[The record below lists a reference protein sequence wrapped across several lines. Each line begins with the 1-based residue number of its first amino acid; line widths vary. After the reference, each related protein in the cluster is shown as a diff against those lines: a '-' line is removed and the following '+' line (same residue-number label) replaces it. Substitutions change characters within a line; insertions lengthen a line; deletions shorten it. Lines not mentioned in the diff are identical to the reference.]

1 MNTTEDISTRLVQR
15 AQAGDRAAWNEL
27 AERLHPLLLLRAN
40 SLAAAG
46 LLAMDP
52 LDAVQ
57 EVLVLLFERQH
68 DIRPEPGKTA
78 GRWIAFGA
86 TALELR
92 ARSAA
97 RRRGTRREVQLVN
110 ESNSAP
116 GLALADPGVPP
127 EASLAARER
136 AALLKQA
143 FDNLPERD
151 RAVVG
156 RRVFEDEGC
165 ASIARSLGL
174 TPGNVAKIS
183 NRALVRLREACPG
196 TLLDDFVN

>member
-1 MNTTEDISTRLVQR
+1 MKTTDDISTRLVQR

-40 SLAAAG
+40 TLAAAG
-46 LLAMDP
+46 RLAMDP
-52 LDAVQ
+52 ADAVQ

-68 DIRPEPGKTA
+68 DIRPESGKTA
-78 GRWIAFGA
+78 ARWSAFGA
-86 TALELR
+86 TALER
-92 ARSAA
+92 FAQSAA
-97 RRRGTRREVQLVN
+97 RKRATRREVRLVS
-110 ESNSAP
+110 ESSSAP
-116 GLALADPGVPP
+116 GPALPGREVPP

-136 AALLKQA
+136 AALLMQA
-143 FDNLPERD
+143 FESLPERD
-151 RAVVG
+151 RSVVG

-174 TPGNVAKIS
+174 KPANVAKIS
-183 NRALVRLREACPG
+183 NRALARLREACPG